1 MPAFELP
8 LTVQAAAGRFELVV
22 QAAGGE
28 RWADVA
34 PAVRHRAGLA
44 PDTPLYLGVGVP
56 DDDWLIGSPPLLAG
70 MVLRT
75 VPTAPAVSAGT
86 VVLDCVAGPDAGG
99 SAPVGRR
106 PMLIGR
112 SPAADLVLADP
123 EVSTRHARVSLGR
136 GGATITDLLS
146 TNGTA
151 IGGMR
156 SPANVPQPL
165 TIGLLV
171 EIGGSSLRLDLPG
184 GSPMLRHPDAA
195 GRWEL
200 SLPAR
205 PVTAFGHPLPDDPG
219 PPPVRSR
226 HPLPITASLAGAA
239 AGITIALLTRMWI
252 FLLMAA
258 LGPVTM
264 IVTAV
269 GDRLSG
275 RRPHRRAV
283 TEHAAA
289 SKIYRDAIAAG
300 VSADRAD
307 AWERFADPARL
318 LRWAT
323 VGGVRLWERRC
334 TVDMAELEMVLSTGS
349 RPARLTGADPPAVHH
364 VPLPSTVP
372 GSGMLGLCGTNR
384 GTVRWFL
391 AQLIGTHPPADL
403 QMQVLS
409 TADDIAPLRDVPHTR
424 DGASAGCLHADP
436 AALIGALGRA
446 DAGLRIAVIDGVE
459 RWRAD
464 PALQALLRRR
474 APGLLIVL
482 IARSPVGLP
491 AACGTV
497 VDVDRLHG
505 RPIGVSRG
513 YLADLS
519 AALTPLT
526 VAAADGGLP
535 RRLAAAV
542 PTAESIASR
551 WARGL
556 APRAVLGVSRS
567 GPLAIDLAADGPHL
581 LIAGT
586 TGSGKSELLQ
596 TLIAGLAESLSPER
610 LAFLLIDYKGGAA
623 FADAAGLPHTTGT
636 LTDLDPRLAERA
648 LRSLRAEILRREKIL
663 ARAGVTD
670 LVLLQRSGRAGVPPR
685 LVIVVDEFATMAA
698 ELPDFLTGLVDIAQ
712 RGRSLGLHLVLA
724 TQRPA
729 GVVSPAIKANTAAR
743 ICLRVTDVA
752 DSTDVV
758 DSPLAAM
765 IPADLPGRGYLRT
778 AGGRLTAFQT
788 RQVTVA
794 TPHRVAVRMRDTA
807 PKPSAGPVPMRALI
821 EAVGPLADGLVLPDP
836 PWLPTLGE
844 LIRLD
849 EPGQLGIIDLP
860 ADQVQRPWLL
870 PEGSLL
876 IAGPPGS
883 GRTSTLHR
891 WAQGIAAD
899 SGELLVVDCGGALVG
914 LADHPSVTT
923 YLTEADPMLVLRL
936 IDLLGAEAAAR
947 ARGGGSVAA
956 LRHATSAQR
965 CPVGLALDGWEA
977 LSAAVDVV
985 DLGQWQTKIAE
996 LAGRGP
1002 AAGIRLAVAGGQR
1015 LAQHRIAQA
1024 FGSRLLLGLTD
1035 AAGDPTPGTPP
1046 GRGRL
1051 HGSDAGELQV
1061 ALPVSAPSCRSQP
1074 ARPAAHQLRSALA
1087 VRPLPTLV
1095 RCDALPAPIPAA
1107 VPIGLGGDAATA
1119 ISVDLT
1125 GAGGGLLVAGG
1136 RRSGVSSA
1144 LAVLAVGA
1152 VGAGIPTVRLLLR
1165 AAPPLPGARDLDL
1178 RVGPD
1183 PLSAFLAG
1191 HQGPLLIVG
1200 DDADHLVE
1208 HPAGELLS
1216 RYLTVAGTGQYMA
1229 LGVRLD
1235 RAVRSHRGPIAETAA
1250 FRTGILLGADSL
1262 DGAVLDAALPKRRTL
1277 PPPGRGHLVIS
1288 GAVQPVQLALIG
1300 APDNGRRRPEGD
1312 YFRSAPPHG

>member
-1 MPAFELP
+1 MLAAPDTIACMPAFELP
-8 LTVQAAAGRFELVV
+8 LTVQAAATRVELVV

-34 PAVRHRAGLA
+34 SAVGHRAGLSPGTA
-44 PDTPLYLGVGVP
+44 LYLGAGVP
-56 DDDWLIGSPPLLAG
+56 EADWLIGSPPLLAG

-75 VPTAPAVSAGT
+75 VPTAPASAGA

-99 SAPVGRR
+99 SAPVDRG

-112 SPAADLVLADP
+112 SPAADLVVADP
-123 EVSTRHARVSLGR
+123 EVSTRHARVWIGR

-151 IGGMR
+151 VGGDR
-156 SPANVPQPL
+156 SPPNVPHPL
-165 TIGLLV
+165 TIGQLV

-205 PVTAFGHPLPDDPG
+205 PVTAFDYPLPDDPG

-275 RRPHRRAV
+275 RRPHRRAL

-289 SKIYRDAIAAG
+289 SKTYRDAITAG

-323 VGGVRLWERRC
+323 AGGIRLWERS
-334 TVDMAELEMVLSTGS
+334 TGEPAELEVVLSTGS
-349 RPARLTGADPPAVHH
+349 RPARLNGTGPPAVHR
-364 VPLPSTVP
+364 VPLPCTVP
-372 GSGMLGLCGTNR
+372 GSGLLGLCGTNR

-409 TADDIAPLRDVPHTR
+409 TAEDIAPLRDVPHTR
-424 DGASAGCLHADP
+424 DGTGAGSLHGDP
-436 AALIGALGRA
+436 AALIGAIGRA

-474 APGLLIVL
+474 DPGLLIVP
-482 IARSPVGLP
+482 IARSPIGLP

-497 VDVDRLHG
+497 IDVDRLDG

-513 YLADLS
+513 YLADLC
-519 AALTPLT
+519 AALAPLT

-542 PTAESIASR
+542 PTAEAIASR
-551 WARGL
+551 WARDL
-556 APRAVLGVSRS
+556 TPRAVLGVSCH
-567 GPLAIDLAADGPHL
+567 GPLAIDLATDGPHL

-648 LRSLRAEILRREKIL
+648 LTSLRAEILRREKIL
-663 ARAGVTD
+663 AGAGAPD
-670 LVLLQRSGRAGVPPR
+670 LVQLQRSGRHGVPPR

-743 ICLRVTDVA
+743 ICLRVTDGA

-794 TPHRVAVRMRDTA
+794 TPDRVAVRMRDAA
-807 PKPSAGPVPMRALI
+807 PEQNAGPVPMRALI
-821 EAVGPLADGLVLPDP
+821 EAVGPLAAGLVLPDP

-860 ADQVQRPWLL
+860 AEQLQRPWLL
-870 PEGSLL
+870 PADSLL
-876 IAGPPGS
+876 IAGPPAS

-899 SGELLVVDCGGALVG
+899 SGELLVVDCGGALAG
-914 LADHPSVTT
+914 LAEDPAVTT

-936 IDLLGAEAAAR
+936 IELLGAEAAAR
-947 ARGGGSVAA
+947 ARGGGSVVAR
-956 LRHATSAQR
+956 RHPANTQR
-965 CPVGLALDGWEA
+965 CPVGLVLDGWEA

-985 DLGQWQTKIAE
+985 DFGQWQTRIAE

-1002 AAGIRLAVAGGQR
+1002 AAGIRLAIAGGQR

-1061 ALPVSAPSCRSQP
+1061 ALPASAPSCRSQP
-1074 ARPAAHQLRSALA
+1074 ARPAAHPLRSALA

-1095 RCDALPAPIPAA
+1095 RCDALPAPDPAA
-1107 VPIGLGGDAATA
+1107 VPIGLGGDAAA
-1119 ISVDLT
+1119 PVSVDLT

-1165 AAPPLPGARDLDL
+1165 TAPPLPGAQDLDL
-1178 RVGPD
+1178 RAGPD
-1183 PLSAFLAG
+1183 PLSRFLAG
-1191 HQGPLLIVG
+1191 HQGPLLIV
-1200 DDADHLVE
+1200 ADNADQLVE

-1216 RYLTVAGTGQYMA
+1216 RYLTVAGTGQYLA

-1235 RAVRSHRGPIAETAA
+1235 LAARSHRGPIAETAA

-1262 DGAVLDAALPKRRTL
+1262 DGSVLDAVLPKRRTL
-1277 PPPGRGHLVIS
+1277 PPAGRGHLVIS
-1288 GAVQPVQLALIG
+1288 GAVQPVQLALFG
-1300 APDNGRRRPEGD
+1300 GL
-1312 YFRSAPPHG
+1312 